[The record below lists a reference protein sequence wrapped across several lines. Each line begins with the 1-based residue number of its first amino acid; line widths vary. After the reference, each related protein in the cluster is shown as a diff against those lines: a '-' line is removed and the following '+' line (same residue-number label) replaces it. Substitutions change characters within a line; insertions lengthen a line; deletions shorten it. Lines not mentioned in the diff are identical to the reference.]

1 VHHVAERFNEELR
14 RVADVGDHLTAE
26 AMSLEQADA
35 VLTDYLSSF
44 NTRVVMSAVI
54 AASVWRPLA
63 AGIDP

>member
-1 VHHVAERFNEELR
+1 
-14 RVADVGDHLTAE
+14 
-26 AMSLEQADA
+26 MSLEQADA

-44 NTRVVMSAVI
+44 NTRFAMSAVI